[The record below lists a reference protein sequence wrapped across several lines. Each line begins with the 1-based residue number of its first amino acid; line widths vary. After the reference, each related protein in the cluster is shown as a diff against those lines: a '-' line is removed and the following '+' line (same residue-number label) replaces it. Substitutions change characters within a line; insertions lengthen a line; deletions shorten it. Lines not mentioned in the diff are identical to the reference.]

1 MKTTGQWSWS
11 GWQSYGMKSTS
22 KWQSINSFTWLI
34 NLKNAKS
41 LKTMNLSPWLL
52 FFWQSKH
59 LENVFSHQ
67 DSTETWFAQPN
78 RSPKISVIWW
88 NVLRVKWK
96 PDKITKRFKTYFL
109 TSSMQLRKIPTV
121 IASWK
126 SSLNCNSLLLRSSSL
141 SMNHKSTMT
150 NQNVFFQTLQ
160 ESSLMNLS
168 INNTIGLSKWLCWFF
183 LIKDSKSK
191 EK

>member
-67 DSTETWFAQPN
+67 DSTETWFARPN

-96 PDKITKRFKTYFL
+96 PDKIIKRFKTYFL
-109 TSSMQLRKIPTV
+109 TSSMPLRKIPIV
-121 IASWK
+121 IVSWK
-126 SSLNCNSLLLRSSSL
+126 SNLNCNSLLLKSSSL
-141 SMNHKSTMT
+141 LINHKFTMT
-150 NQNVFFQTLQ
+150 NPNVFFQTLQ

>member
-1 MKTTGQWSWS
+1 
-11 GWQSYGMKSTS
+11 
-22 KWQSINSFTWLI
+22 
-34 NLKNAKS
+34 
-41 LKTMNLSPWLL
+41 MNLSPWLL

-67 DSTETWFAQPN
+67 DSTETWFARPN

-96 PDKITKRFKTYFL
+96 PDKIIKRFKTYFL
-109 TSSMQLRKIPTV
+109 TSSMPLRKIPIV
-121 IASWK
+121 IVSWK
-126 SSLNCNSLLLRSSSL
+126 SNLNCNSLLLKSSSL
-141 SMNHKSTMT
+141 LINHKFTMT
-150 NQNVFFQTLQ
+150 NPNVFFQTLQ